1 MKANTILFLTNFSAS
16 SAGLF
21 IPILIKTFSG
31 TDFDVGL
38 TAFFTG
44 TAVFISSYIFGRS
57 ADIYGRRIFLVLGL
71 AACSFAFILQI
82 FATTVFTLMLARAFV
97 GFCAGI
103 FPSALTAYVVE
114 ARKGIGKFTSFGS
127 LGFSLG
133 SIIAGIIAS
142 YFQIWHIFLL
152 GSILYLVSL
161 LIALTF
167 HDIKRIS
174 FKIPLFPR
182 KIIKQNMPVY
192 AGVFIRHTGACA
204 VWTIYPLYLETIGAT
219 NFWIGV
225 IYAVNAFSQFC
236 FMLLLDKWKSNL
248 LIVLGIFCSGITFI
262 GFVLSWHFYIILVFQ
277 VLLGFSWACLY
288 VGSLKFITDR
298 TEEKSTSVGLLFSTT
313 SLSGILGPILGG
325 TIAYFVGYRAVVC
338 FAVVMCF
345 TALCVFR
352 ATLKSQS

>member
-1 MKANTILFLTNFSAS
+1 MKSNTILLLANFSAS
-16 SAGLF
+16 SASLF
-21 IPILIKTFSG
+21 IPILVKTFGG

-38 TAFFTG
+38 TAFFSG
-44 TAVFISSYIFGRS
+44 VAVFISSYIFGRG
-57 ADIYGRRIFLVLGL
+57 ADIYGRRIFLILGL
-71 AACSFAFILQI
+71 AACSLAFLLQI
-82 FATTVFTLMLARAFV
+82 FATTVLTLMVVRFFV

-114 ARKGIGKFTSFGS
+114 SRRAIGKFTSFGS

-133 SIIAGIIAS
+133 SLTAGLIAF

-152 GSILYLVSL
+152 GSLLYLISL
-161 LIALTF
+161 LIAFSL
-167 HDIKRIS
+167 HDIKKIS
-174 FKIPLFPR
+174 LKIPLFPK

-192 AGVFIRHTGACA
+192 SGFLIRHTGACA

-219 NFWIGV
+219 KFWIGV
-225 IYAVNAFSQFC
+225 IYAVNAFAQFS
-236 FMLLLDKWKSNL
+236 FMLLLDKWKSSL
-248 LIVLGIFCSGITFI
+248 LIVSGIFCSGITFI
-262 GFVLSWHFYIILVFQ
+262 CFILSWHFYIILAFQ

-313 SLSGILGPILGG
+313 SLSSILGSILGG
-325 TIAYFVGYRAVVC
+325 TIAYFAGYKAVIF
-338 FAVVMCF
+338 FAVLMCF

-352 ATLKSQS
+352 ATLKLQS